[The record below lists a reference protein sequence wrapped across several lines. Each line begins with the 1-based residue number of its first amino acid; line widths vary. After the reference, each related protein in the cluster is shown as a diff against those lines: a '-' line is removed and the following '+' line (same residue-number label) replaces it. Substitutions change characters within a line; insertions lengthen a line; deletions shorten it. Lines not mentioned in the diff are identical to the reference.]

1 MADQQQAQYDT
12 NRLAKEAKAT
22 VTVAGWLGDNDTPC
36 VLNNTNTCNKV
47 DLIVTFPVFLEM
59 VVAPR
64 ALKMAHLQSA
74 IDKILGDQGME
85 DLIVTITPAIFTTF
99 TSMKWHRLGS
109 DSITSGLLENPFLFG
124 ACDKEATNFLDL

>member
-1 MADQQQAQYDT
+1 MTSAS
-12 NRLAKEAKAT
+12 KA
-22 VTVAGWLGDNDTPC
+22 P
-36 VLNNTNTCNKV
+36 
-47 DLIVTFPVFLEM
+47 
-59 VVAPR
+59 
-64 ALKMAHLQSA
+64 KMAHLQSA
-74 IDKILGDQGME
+74 INKIIGDQGIE